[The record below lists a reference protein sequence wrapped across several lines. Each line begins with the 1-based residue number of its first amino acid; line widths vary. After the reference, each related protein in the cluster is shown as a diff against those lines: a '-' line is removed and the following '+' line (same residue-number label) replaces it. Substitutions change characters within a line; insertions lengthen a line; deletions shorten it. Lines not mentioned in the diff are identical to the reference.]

1 MRAGLMD
8 QRIVI
13 ESATRTRDAVY
24 GSEVL
29 TWTTFATVW
38 GAVNDVNSVER
49 VNNEIRTLTRN
60 TMIQIRYL
68 PGLTADMRIQL
79 SDGRILAITS
89 LASVNRKKMWK
100 LVCENY
106 SA

>member
-8 QRIVI
+8 ERIVI
-13 ESATRTRDAVY
+13 EQATMTRDPAF

-38 GAVNDVNSVER
+38 AMVNEINSIER
-49 VNNEIRTLTRN
+49 VNNELRTLTRV
-60 TMIQIRYL
+60 TMIQIRYI
-68 PGLTADMRIQL
+68 PGLTADMRIRL
-79 SDGRILAITS
+79 ADNRILAITS
-89 LASVNRKKMWK
+89 IAEVSRRKMWK